1 MSIREA
7 EIYLKNKLQRIYDL
21 QESRATA
28 RWLMHSL
35 CGGDYFMRYDEA
47 LSGDAL
53 KRLNAAIPRLIA
65 GEPVQYI
72 AGETEFYGLKLK
84 ITPAA
89 LIPRPET
96 EELVDII
103 RKSIDIS
110 DPLIFDIGTGSGAI
124 ALALKSIFSHARI
137 YASDISH
144 EALTL
149 ARENASKMHLA
160 VKFIHHDILQDCWPK
175 IPKMDIIVSNPPYIP
190 WSERSSLPAIVKE
203 YEPPAALFVKDE
215 DPLLY
220 YRVIAKKAKSRLRPG
235 GMIFFEIHEAYG
247 SELIRLLKETGYNE
261 VVLYK
266 DLQGKAR
273 IIKATLNK
281 RPRQS

>member
-21 QESRATA
+21 QESRAIA

-35 CGGDYFMRYDEA
+35 CGGDYFMRYDDE
-47 LSGDAL
+47 LREDSL
-53 KRLNAAIPRLIA
+53 KRLSAAIPRLLA

-72 AGETEFYGLKLK
+72 VGETEFYGLKLK

-96 EELVDII
+96 EELVDKI

-124 ALALKSIFSHARI
+124 AIALKSIFPPARI

-144 EALTL
+144 EALAL
-149 ARENASKMHLA
+149 ARENASKLHLA
-160 VKFIHHDILQDCWPK
+160 VKFIHHDILKDSWPK
-175 IPKMDIIVSNPPYIP
+175 IPTMDVIVSNPPYIA
-190 WSERSSLPAIVKE
+190 WSEWSSLPAIVRK
-203 YEPPAALFVKDE
+203 YEPPIALFVKDQ

-220 YRVIAKKAKSRLRPG
+220 YRVIAKKAKDRLRPG

-247 SELIRLLKETGYNE
+247 SELIRLLKETGYDE
-261 VVLYK
+261 VALYQ

-273 IIKATLNK
+273 IIKATLIK
-281 RPRQS
+281 CPLQK